1 MIENKK
7 LTRIEQWTEMQVE
20 TIKEYLQIYN
30 IHLQQA
36 YNTNAARILKEF
48 NNHNNNQN
56 KVD

>member
-36 YNTNAARILKEF
+36 YNAARILKEF